1 MWYNKENKPY
11 AEGKNMNEKIS
22 DRLKARRT
30 ELGLS
35 LRDLSQKTRISSST
49 LQRYET
55 GKIEKLPVEN
65 MKIIAGALKTTAEEL
80 LGMGAG
86 FEASAAVSAVFGIP
100 VFDSV
105 SAGFGCYA
113 DSSAVGSKP
122 TYLENAAEAGDY
134 LWINVKG
141 DSMSPKIEDGDMILV
156 RRQDSVESG
165 SVAVVMVD
173 DEAFV
178 KKLKYGKG
186 WAELHSF
193 NPYYP
198 VRRFEKKETRRIS
211 VVGLVKEVCKK
222 L

>member
-1 MWYNKENKPY
+1 MKSNIINR
-11 AEGKNMNEKIS
+11 I
-22 DRLKARRT
+22 KARRT
-30 ELGLS
+30 EMGIS
-35 LRDLSQKTRISSST
+35 LRDLSEKTGISSSS

-55 GKIEKLPVEN
+55 GKTDKLPVD
-65 MKIIAGALKTTAEEL
+65 KAGVIAEALETSVEYL
-80 LGMGAG
+80 LGLETSAEPIGA
-86 FEASAAVSAVFGIP
+86 FPNVFSIP

-113 DSSAVGSKP
+113 DSSAIGSKP
-122 TYLENAAEAGDY
+122 TFLTNAAEAGDF

-141 DSMSPKIEDGDMILV
+141 DSMSPKIENGDMILV
-156 RRQDSVESG
+156 RRQDSVENG

-173 DEAFV
+173 DEAVV

-186 WAELHSF
+186 WIELHSF

-198 VRRFEKKETRRIS
+198 VRRFEKQETRRIS

>member
-1 MWYNKENKPY
+1 MENNRDILNRMK
-11 AEGKNMNEKIS
+11 AK
-22 DRLKARRT
+22 RL

-35 LRDLSQKTRISSST
+35 FQELADKTGLSKST

-55 GKIEKLPVEN
+55 GKTVKLPVEKA
-65 MKIIAGALKTTAEEL
+65 KIIAAALETSVEYL
-80 LGMGAG
+80 LGI
-86 FEASAAVSAVFGIP
+86 EAQGEILTECSNVFNIP

-113 DSSAVGSKP
+113 DSSVAGYKP
-122 TYLENAAEAGDY
+122 TYLTSSGDSEDY

-141 DSMSPKIEDGDMILV
+141 DSMSPKIEHGDVILV
-156 RRQDSVESG
+156 RRQDSVDNG

-173 DEAFV
+173 DEAVV
-178 KKLKYGKG
+178 KKLKYGKD
-186 WAELHSF
+186 WVELHSF

-198 VRRFEKKETRRIS
+198 VRRFEKDETLRIS

>member
-1 MWYNKENKPY
+1 
-11 AEGKNMNEKIS
+11 MNNDREILNRMKVKRLEKGFS
-22 DRLKARRT
+22 YQDLADRT
-30 ELGLS
+30 GLS
-35 LRDLSQKTRISSST
+35 KST

-55 GKIEKLPVEN
+55 GKTIKLPFEKA
-65 MKIIAGALKTTAEEL
+65 KIIARALEVPVEYL
-80 LGMGAG
+80 LGI
-86 FEASAAVSAVFGIP
+86 EPQNDVPTEISSVFSVP

-113 DSSAVGSKP
+113 DSCAVGFKP
-122 TYLENAAEAGDY
+122 TYLAGVADAGDY

-141 DSMSPKIEDGDMILV
+141 DSMSPKIENGDVILV
-156 RRQDSVESG
+156 RKQDSVENG
-165 SVAVVMVD
+165 SVAVVMID

-178 KKLKYGKG
+178 KKVRYGKD
-186 WAELHSF
+186 WIELHSF

-198 VRRFEKKETRRIS
+198 VRRLEKEEAARVC

>member
-1 MWYNKENKPY
+1 MTMQTNREIINRMKT
-11 AEGKNMNEKIS
+11 
-22 DRLKARRT
+22 RRT
-30 ELGLS
+30 ELELSFQDLADRTGLS
-35 LRDLSQKTRISSST
+35 KST

-55 GKIEKLPVEN
+55 GKTAKLPVE
-65 MKIIAGALKTTAEEL
+65 KARLIADALEMPVEQL
-80 LGMGAG
+80 LGL
-86 FEASAAVSAVFGIP
+86 ETSAEPVCEFPSVFNIP

-113 DSSAVGSKP
+113 DSSAVSYKP
-122 TYLENAAEAGDY
+122 TYLSNVAEAGDF

-141 DSMSPKIEDGDMILV
+141 DSMSPKIEDGDTILV
-156 RRQDSVESG
+156 RRQDSVENG

-173 DEAFV
+173 DEAVV
-178 KKLKYGKG
+178 KKVKYGRG
-186 WAELHSF
+186 WVELHSF

-198 VRRFEKKETRRIS
+198 VRRFEKQEALRIS

>member
-1 MWYNKENKPY
+1 
-11 AEGKNMNEKIS
+11 MNTNREILNRMKAK
-22 DRLKARRT
+22 RL
-30 ELGLS
+30 ELGFSFQDLADKTGLS
-35 LRDLSQKTRISSST
+35 KST

-55 GKIEKLPVEN
+55 GKTLKLPVEKA
-65 MKIIAGALKTTAEEL
+65 KIIALALETTVEYL
-80 LGMGAG
+80 LGIETQIETPPEIAN
-86 FEASAAVSAVFGIP
+86 VFSIP

-113 DSSAVGSKP
+113 DSSVVGFKP
-122 TYLENAAEAGDY
+122 TYLSGVADAGEY

-141 DSMSPKIEDGDMILV
+141 DSMSPKIENGDVILV
-156 RRQDSVESG
+156 RKQDSVENG
-165 SVAVVMVD
+165 SVAVVMIE

-178 KKLKYGKG
+178 KKIRYGKD
-186 WAELHSF
+186 WIELHSF

-198 VRRFEKKETRRIS
+198 VRRLEKEEAARVS